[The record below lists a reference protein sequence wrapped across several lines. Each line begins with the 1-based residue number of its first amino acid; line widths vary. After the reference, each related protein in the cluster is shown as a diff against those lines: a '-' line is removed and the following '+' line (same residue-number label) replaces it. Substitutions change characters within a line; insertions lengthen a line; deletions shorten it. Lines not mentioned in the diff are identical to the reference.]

1 MRTFRRLVGLMS
13 AAAFLWSAASFAQS
27 DDRGDW
33 SVTGADPAQSG
44 WQKSESQLTPEDART
59 QVKFL
64 WRIKLG
70 QPSKDTRDFSEPL
83 LAGRLINAQ
92 GFKDFVYWS
101 SADTLY
107 AVDSE
112 LGTLIWKKQ
121 FPTKAPAPAPGCSIS
136 RLSLFIEPPQVINFH
151 AHRRRGPNAPRPP
164 RPAATQANER
174 RLGVA
179 PGGGYFGLKGI
190 YVLTADGMLHEQ
202 VMTTGADFAP
212 PVRFLPAANGRPY
225 GMNILGKEV
234 YSATGRGCGGV
245 ANGIWSLDMA
255 SPDYHVTNLSTPGL
269 RPLALTGP
277 VLSPDGTAFFVT
289 GGGTSDPAA
298 GVEAGSVIA
307 LSKDLKVQDWY
318 TPAGGMGN
326 YENVSPVTFED
337 KDEQL
342 VVTPG
347 KDGTIALLNAASL
360 GGSDHHTPL
369 FETAPVARPGAK
381 HSWDGFATWQDKDG
395 DTWAFA
401 SVSAEV
407 ILNGSSLKRNGPT
420 PHGAI
425 VAFKVDAAGQPALRP
440 VWISRDMVNPAPPRV
455 ANGVVIALSGGDA
468 STHATLYVLNAATG
482 EELYSSKNEIPTSA
496 EFSGV
501 SVGDGHAF
509 FTDRDNFLY
518 SFGIGIEH

>member
-1 MRTFRRLVGLMS
+1 MRTLRRFIGLS
-13 AAAFLWSAASFAQS
+13 CATAFFWSVAVVAQS

-44 WQKSESQLTPEDART
+44 WQKSESQITPENAGT
-59 QVKFL
+59 KVKLL
-64 WRIKLG
+64 WKIKLG
-70 QPSKDTRDFSEPL
+70 EPSKDTRGFSEPL

-121 FPTKAPAPAPGCSIS
+121 FATTATPALGCGVS

-151 AHRRRGPNAPRPP
+151 ARRRGPNAPKPVEQ
-164 RPAATQANER
+164 PAAQANER
-174 RLGVA
+174 RLGIA

-190 YVLTADGMLHEQ
+190 YALTADGMLHEQ
-202 VMTTGADFAP
+202 VMNTGADFAP
-212 PVRFLPAANGRPY
+212 PVRFLPAANSSPY

-245 ANGIWSLDMA
+245 ANGIWSMDMA
-255 SPDYHVTNLSTPGL
+255 SPDYHVTNLSTPSS

-289 GGGTSDPAA
+289 GSGTSDPAA
-298 GVEAGSVIA
+298 GVNAGSVIA
-307 LSKDLKVQDWY
+307 LSKELKVQDWY

-326 YENVSPVTFED
+326 YESVSPVIFEHGD
-337 KDEQL
+337 KQL
-342 VVTPG
+342 VVAPG
-347 KDGTIALLNAASL
+347 KDGSIALLDAASP
-360 GGSDHHTPL
+360 GGTDHHTPL

-381 HSWDGFATWQDKDG
+381 HSWDGFASWQDKDG
-395 DTWAFA
+395 ITWVFA
-401 SVSAEV
+401 SVSTEMISAD
-407 ILNGSSLKRNGPT
+407 SSLKRNGPT
-420 PHGAI
+420 SHGAI
-425 VAFKVDAAGQPALRP
+425 IAFKVDNTGQLALRP
-440 VWISRDMVNPAPPRV
+440 VWVSRDMVNPAPPRI
-455 ANGVVIALSGGDA
+455 ANGVVIALSAGDA
-468 STHATLYVLNAATG
+468 STHATLYMMNASTG

-496 EFSGV
+496 ELSGV

-509 FTDRDNFLY
+509 FTDRDNVLY
-518 SFGIGIEH
+518 SFGIGLEH

>member
-1 MRTFRRLVGLMS
+1 MRTFRKLVGLS
-13 AAAFLWSAASFAQS
+13 CAAFVWSAALIAQS

-44 WQKSESQLTPEDART
+44 WQKSESQLTAENAGT
-59 QVKFL
+59 KVKFL
-64 WRIKLG
+64 WKIKLG
-70 QPSKDTRDFSEPL
+70 QPSKDAHDFSEPL

-121 FPTKAPAPAPGCSIS
+121 FPTTAPTPAAGCSSS

-151 AHRRRGPNAPRPP
+151 ARRRGPNAPKPVEQ
-164 RPAATQANER
+164 PAAQANER
-174 RLGVA
+174 KLGVA

-202 VMTTGADFAP
+202 VMNTGADFAP
-212 PVRFLPAANGRPY
+212 PVRLLPAANSSPY

-234 YSATGRGCGGV
+234 YAATGRGCGGV

-255 SPDYHVTNLSTPGL
+255 SPDYHVTSLSTPGS

-277 VLSPDGTAFFVT
+277 VLSPDGIDFFVT
-289 GGGTSDPAA
+289 GNGASDPAS
-298 GVEAGSVIA
+298 GVNAGSVIA

-318 TPAGGMGN
+318 TPDVGMGN
-326 YENVSPVTFED
+326 YESVSPVIFVHKD
-337 KDEQL
+337 KQL
-342 VVTPG
+342 VVAPG
-347 KDGTIALLNAASL
+347 KDGSIALLDAASL
-360 GGSDHHTPL
+360 GGPDHHTPL
-369 FETAPVARPGAK
+369 FETAPVAKPGAK
-381 HSWDGFATWQDKDG
+381 HSWDGFASWQDKDG
-395 DTWAFA
+395 TTWVFA

-407 ILNGSSLKRNGPT
+407 ISPDNSLKRTGPT

-425 VAFKVDAAGQPALRP
+425 VAFKVDDSGKLSLRP
-440 VWISRDMVNPAPPRV
+440 VWMSRDMVNPAPPRI
-455 ANGVVIALSGGDA
+455 ANGVVIALSGGDT
-468 STHATLYVLNAATG
+468 STHATLYMLNASTG
-482 EELYSSKNEIPTSA
+482 EELYSSKNEIPASA

-501 SVGDGHAF
+501 SVGDSHAF
-509 FTDRDNFLY
+509 FTDRDNVLY
-518 SFGIGIEH
+518 SFGIGLEH